1 VIIRYQK
8 SKKKKSVLFPL
19 VHSVQKLSARS
30 RKLKIFNWRSLVGT
44 GTVVSSRSHSDNLAM
59 RTVVAVGTVRGSSP
73 VLQSQPG
80 PGQPHLLHVV
90 VVVAG
95 EEQPQIELRYVVENG
110 QSQHH
115 EGYTQEEITCNE
127 FRQFIGVSSPTRA
140 SPVVTILYR
149 GL

>member
-1 VIIRYQK
+1 
-8 SKKKKSVLFPL
+8 
-19 VHSVQKLSARS
+19 
-30 RKLKIFNWRSLVGT
+30 
-44 GTVVSSRSHSDNLAM
+44 M